1 MCKEVYCYFKNAIS
15 SSPCYPHVLTQ
26 DPPIKS
32 GRNPPPHPL
41 PSMFPTQNLEQTSI
55 GVTTNFQRGKIWPKR
70 KIIIFFYC
78 YFLWLTYFLDLLS
91 FLHEL
96 TIWTNAQEFC
106 EILNIREILPSSR
119 KDWFL
124 LNTEGTSSVN
134 LNSKNEFTKLEMS
147 M

>member
-1 MCKEVYCYFKNAIS
+1 MLFQAPRATPLYWLKI
-15 SSPCYPHVLTQ
+15 
-26 DPPIKS
+26 PPS
-32 GRNPPPHPL
+32 NLEEPPPPHPL

-70 KIIIFFYC
+70 KIIFFFYC

>member
-1 MCKEVYCYFKNAIS
+1 MLFQAPRATPMYWLKI
-15 SSPCYPHVLTQ
+15 
-26 DPPIKS
+26 PPS
-32 GRNPPPHPL
+32 NLEETPPPHPL

-147 M
+147 V